1 MKSCITTK
9 KLADVY
15 FSFVLEDGTVR
26 RVAAHKIILSAAS
39 DVFERMFYRESE
51 EQSDVSMEQGDVR
64 ITDVS
69 EAAFIEFVQFF

>member
-26 RVAAHKIILSAAS
+26 RVAAHKIILSATN
-39 DVFERMFYRESE
+39 DVFERIFYRESE
-51 EQSDVSMEQGDVR
+51 EQSDVSIEQGDVQ

-69 EAAFIEFVQFF
+69 EAAFIEFVQLF